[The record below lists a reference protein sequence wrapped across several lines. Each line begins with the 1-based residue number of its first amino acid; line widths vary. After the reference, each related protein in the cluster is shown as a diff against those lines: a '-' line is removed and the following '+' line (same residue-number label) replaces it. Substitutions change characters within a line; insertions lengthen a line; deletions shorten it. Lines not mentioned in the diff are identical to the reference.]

1 MSSPA
6 KLYIAALALVT
17 ACEVPFVIQEG
28 AAGSAGSTASGGSAT
43 AGSTATGGGATAG
56 RSAAGS
62 SAMQGGEPG
71 SAGTNAAG
79 SGGDEDGGA
88 GGTPLAPCADGRA
101 LFALSVSAGEDHAC
115 AVQYDTGALYCWGLG
130 QSGQL
135 GNGDTVSSAVPVQVQ
150 SDQQFTEVSVGTRS
164 TCARASQGDLY
175 CFGDNF
181 DGQLAD
187 ETTQGRSLPVLTLNG
202 TSQVAMSSGYVL
214 AMTAGKGLFAW
225 GSNTNGQL
233 GLGGATAGT
242 VVRTETETPV
252 QDVELVSAGY
262 THACLIAG
270 AAGFGFCAGSN
281 QDARLGLPGA
291 ERTTFTQISPLA
303 LEQISAGYDRTCAIT
318 SQGALHCWGRNV
330 PVTFAGLPEDVPS
343 PRQVGKVEDWQRI
356 SVGFDHVCGTTTDLA
371 LVCAGDNSQGEL
383 GFTGPSSPAFVA
395 PDPPFR
401 SLNFSAG
408 RHFTCA
414 IREPDFAVVCFGSNE
429 HGKLGRG
436 SSDESPGVPALVC
449 LPP

>member
-1 MSSPA
+1 
-6 KLYIAALALVT
+6 
-17 ACEVPFVIQEG
+17 
-28 AAGSAGSTASGGSAT
+28 
-43 AGSTATGGGATAG
+43 
-56 RSAAGS
+56 
-62 SAMQGGEPG
+62 MQGGERS
-71 SAGTNAAG
+71 SAGSHATG
-79 SGGDEDGGA
+79 SGGDEGGIDGTA
-88 GGTPLAPCADGRA
+88 LTPCPEGRG

-115 AVQYDTGALYCWGLG
+115 AVQYDTGELYCWGLG

-135 GNGDTVSSAVPVQVQ
+135 GNGDTQSSSVPVKVQ
-150 SDQQFTEVSVGTRS
+150 SDEQFTEVSVGTRS
-164 TCARASQGDLY
+164 TCARAGLGDLY

-187 ETTQGRSLPVLTLNG
+187 ETTQGRSLPVLTLSG

-214 AMTAGKGLFAW
+214 AAAAGNVLFAW

-233 GLGGATAGT
+233 GLGDATTGT
-242 VVRTETETPV
+242 VVRTETETAL

-270 AAGFGFCAGSN
+270 ASGFGFCAGSN
-281 QDARLGLPGA
+281 QDSRLGLPGA
-291 ERTTFTQISPLA
+291 QRTTFTQISPLG
-303 LEQISAGYDRTCAIT
+303 LEHISAGYDRTCAIT
-318 SQGALHCWGRNV
+318 SQGVLQCWGRNL
-330 PVTFAGLPEDVPS
+330 PVTFAGLPEDVPT
-343 PRQVGKVEDWQRI
+343 PRQVGKVEDWQRV
-356 SVGFDHVCGTTTDLA
+356 SVGFDHVCGTTTDLN

-383 GFTGPSSPAFVA
+383 GVTGASSPAFVA